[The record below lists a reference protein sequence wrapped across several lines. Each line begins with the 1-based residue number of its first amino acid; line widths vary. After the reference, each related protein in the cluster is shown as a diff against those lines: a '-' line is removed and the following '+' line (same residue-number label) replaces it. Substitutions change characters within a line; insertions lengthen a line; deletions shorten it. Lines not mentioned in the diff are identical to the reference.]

1 MTFAGQIVQVSY
13 IRDCRP
19 TPLLFRK
26 DLTVCSS
33 CQPNCRLMMKY
44 LLLLPPLAL
53 LPHRA
58 AAQTDPA
65 APRHATVLDLTGAT
79 GEDGLR
85 YASAAGWRLW
95 GLDRG
100 GRFQVGLGARA
111 SYYWAAENDFDR
123 QNGPDASSANVLRV
137 SQPRLLALNLGFHL
151 RARVAGPVRV
161 GFNLDALGA
170 SFGPER
176 LGVFGFDQ
184 PGLAFVAT
192 AKPVQANILQGGDPD
207 RGSLN
212 SELYLSVA
220 LPRGLSVRGAWS
232 HLVTAYQVDDVRY
245 RRFRNLAALGLSYQ
259 LP

>member
-1 MTFAGQIVQVSY
+1 M
-13 IRDCRP
+13 R
-19 TPLLFRK
+19 
-26 DLTVCSS
+26 
-33 CQPNCRLMMKY
+33 Y
-44 LLLLPPLAL
+44 LLLLPAAL
-53 LPHRA
+53 LPLCA
-58 AAQTDPA
+58 AAQTAPA

-79 GEDGLR
+79 GENGLR

-95 GLDRG
+95 GLDRA

-111 SYYWAAENDFDR
+111 SYYWANENGFDKQSGGNPAR
-123 QNGPDASSANVLRV
+123 LLRV
-137 SQPRLLALNLGFHL
+137 TQPRILALNAAFHL

-170 SFGPER
+170 SFGPVRSGQLSHPVGPASFNSGPPE
-176 LGVFGFDQ
+176 
-184 PGLAFVAT
+184 
-192 AKPVQANILQGGDPD
+192 PVQANILQGGSPD

-220 LPRGLSVRGAWS
+220 LGHGLSVRGAWS
-232 HLVTAYQVDDVRY
+232 HLVTAYETEGTRY